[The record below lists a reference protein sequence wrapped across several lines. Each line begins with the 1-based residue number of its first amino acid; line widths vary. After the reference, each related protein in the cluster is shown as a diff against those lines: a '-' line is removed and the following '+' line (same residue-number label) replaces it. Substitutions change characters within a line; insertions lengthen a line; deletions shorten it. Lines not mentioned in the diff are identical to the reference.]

1 MQGSLSSLV
10 TTKEGSSSGAVMKG
24 YDVLKV
30 NMGKID
36 VGLDVPLAKKVVAA
50 KRGELVNIGVD
61 LVVSSDTHIRRQNE
75 DNHGVIGD
83 AWVRM
88 NSKPTVESLV
98 VCSSLEKFKNV
109 KSGHILSLKLQEIN
123 IAMTLTYLGFLRF
136 IMVYLSGI
144 RSWV

>member
-1 MQGSLSSLV
+1 MFPWQERLF
-10 TTKEGSSSGAVMKG
+10 
-24 YDVLKV
+24 
-30 NMGKID
+30 
-36 VGLDVPLAKKVVAA
+36 AA

-98 VCSSLEKFKNV
+98 VSSSLEKFKNV

-123 IAMTLTYLGFLRF
+123 IAMTLTS
-136 IMVYLSGI
+136 VS
-144 RSWV
+144 